1 MTMRSSPPPPLPD
14 FDAWVDDL
22 IEKQYIDAQDWVAPS
37 TLDALAEGLERDR
50 MLGLFRQAHI
60 GKGTGEQMRTDIRSD
75 QIAWWPDTPSDSA
88 QLDYIHTL
96 ENWWMHLNRTCFT
109 TIRGGEFHGAC
120 YPIGASYG
128 RHLDQFRGDRSRV
141 ISVITYLN
149 PIWEPTDGG
158 ELVLYT
164 RQGEVRILP
173 RWGRTVMFR
182 SDELEH
188 EVLPGKRERRSIT
201 GWLR

>member
-1 MTMRSSPPPPLPD
+1 MNATDALPS
-14 FDAWVDDL
+14 FDQWVDDL
-22 IEKQYIDAQDWVAPS
+22 LEQQFIDVQGWIPAA
-37 TLDALAEGLERDR
+37 TLEALAAQLEHDR
-50 MLGLFRQAHI
+50 QQGRFRQAHI
-60 GKGTGEQMRTDIRSD
+60 GKGAGEQMRSEIRSD
-75 QIAWWPDTPSDSA
+75 QIAWWPDLPTDPA
-88 QLDYIHTL
+88 QRDYIQAL
-96 ENWWMHLNRTCFT
+96 ESWWTFLNRTCFT

-149 PIWEPTDGG
+149 PHWTDADGG

-164 RQGEVRILP
+164 RHGEARILP
-173 RWGRTVMFR
+173 HWGRTVMFR
-182 SDELEH
+182 SEELEH
-188 EVLPGKRERRSIT
+188 EVLPGRRERRSIT

>member
-1 MTMRSSPPPPLPD
+1 MIAGAPNPTVPN

-22 IEKQYIDAQDWVAPS
+22 IEKQYIDVQGWIAAS
-37 TLDALAEGLERDR
+37 TLEALAAGIDRDR
-50 MLGLFRQAHI
+50 ASGLFRQAHI
-60 GKGTGEQMRTDIRSD
+60 GKGAGEQMRSDIRSD
-75 QIAWWPDTPSDSA
+75 QIAWWPDAPHDSA
-88 QLDYIHTL
+88 QLDYIRSL
-96 ENWWMHLNRTCFT
+96 QAWWTHLNQTCYT
-109 TIRGGEFHGAC
+109 AIRGGEFHSAC

-149 PIWEPTDGG
+149 PDWSEADGG

-173 RWGRTVMFR
+173 SWGRTVMFR

-188 EVLPGKRERRSIT
+188 EVLPGHRERRSIT